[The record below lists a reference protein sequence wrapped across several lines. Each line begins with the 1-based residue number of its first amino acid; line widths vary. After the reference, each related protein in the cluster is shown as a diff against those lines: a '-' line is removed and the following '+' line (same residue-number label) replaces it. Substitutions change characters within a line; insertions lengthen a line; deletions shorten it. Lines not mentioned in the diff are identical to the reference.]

1 MHTIEQYIEHEIIS
15 RYHTFDEAHNMHH
28 VRAVVEESIHLA
40 TLYHEDALM
49 AYVIAAYHDV
59 GIVYGREFHHEH
71 SARIL
76 KEDKV
81 LLQWFAPWQIV
92 LMSEAVAD
100 HRASARSKPR
110 SIYGCIVADADR
122 DLDTRTVILRTMQ
135 YGKKHY
141 PQYTREQMY
150 ERTLAHLHEKYAEG
164 GYMNLCLHKGKAP
177 EQLRQ
182 LRAVI
187 ADRAL
192 LLQYFN
198 ELYTHL

>member
-1 MHTIEQYIEHEIIS
+1 MLTIEQYIEHEIIS
-15 RYHTFDEAHNMHH
+15 RYHAFDEAHNIHH
-28 VRAVVEESIHLA
+28 VRAVVDESMHLA
-40 TLYHEDALM
+40 SLYHEDVLM

-59 GIVYGREFHHEH
+59 GIVYGRELHHEH

-76 KEDKV
+76 IEDTM
-81 LLQWFAPWQIV
+81 LLQWFAPWQIT

-100 HRASARSKPR
+100 HRASSLHMPR

-122 DLDTRTVILRTMQ
+122 DLNARTVILRTMQ

-141 PQYTREQMY
+141 PHYTREQMY

-177 EQLRQ
+177 AQLKQLRT
-182 LRAVI
+182 VI
-187 ADRAL
+187 ADKAL

-198 ELYTHL
+198 ELYTQL